1 MIGAILSKDYSFRP
15 ATDPCPEEGTFLYG
29 VFRLREKMLA
39 SVTPEYY
46 PLLNQVEG
54 EYAPMVEMWLA
65 AVHPQHR
72 NKGLL
77 GKMMRTL

>member
-54 EYAPMVEMWLA
+54 E
-65 AVHPQHR
+65 
-72 NKGLL
+72 
-77 GKMMRTL
+77 